1 MKDRFDRLLA
11 EVQRISSEVCGRDVH
26 TVQKVLAE
34 EPDTHLEG
42 YLTGRMDNNTVVHF
56 PGKKEWIGNILDV
69 YLDESRGFYYMG
81 HVQDRQGEDA

>member
-1 MKDRFDRLLA
+1 
-11 EVQRISSEVCGRDVH
+11 
-26 TVQKVLAE
+26 
-34 EPDTHLEG
+34 
-42 YLTGRMDNNTVVHF
+42 MDNNTVVHF